1 MFEWRLTARP
11 NVSCLACMGAK
22 DWLVEKAGMAMLN
35 QAVLKPYGTITKLK
49 LDTTARSLD
58 AELELKGEMQPVRLH
73 VQEFEIR
80 EAEDRAFIIIRKIET
95 SREWLTTAARDFVVD
110 REFELPDSVKKFLPM
125 IL

>member
-1 MFEWRLTARP
+1 
-11 NVSCLACMGAK
+11 MGAK

-49 LDTTARSLD
+49 LDTAARTLD
-58 AELELKGEMQPVRLH
+58 AELDLKGEMQPVRLH

-80 EAEDRAFIIIRKIET
+80 EADDRAFVVIRKIET
-95 SREWLTTAARDFVVD
+95 SREWLTTAARDFVID